1 MSRNKIIPYNP
12 ALKAFARELRKNM
25 TKAEVVL
32 WQQIRQKQFGVQFHR
47 QVAIDNFIV
56 DFYCH
61 ELRLAIEVDGLTHS
75 FEEVA
80 AKDEIKENTLNSL
93 GIMLLRFEDNDVL
106 NDMDNVIRVLDYAI
120 EELNS

>member
-1 MSRNKIIPYNP
+1 
-12 ALKAFARELRKNM
+12 M

-47 QVAIDNFIV
+47 QVPIDNFIV